1 VIAYAPPKYTHCTIA
16 DVIAAIS
23 EAYESTVGG
32 EIPGGLL
39 LCLVAQ
45 SALETGRWAKMFCWN
60 LGNIRGV
67 GPTGEWT
74 SFSASEIID
83 GKEVHFDPGPNN
95 RFAASPDLLT
105 GAKFYVSFLCVAS
118 HPPTP
123 NRYQAAVDA
132 ASRGDVHGFVAGL
145 RAGGYFTAN
154 PGRYQ
159 SAEDAQV
166 AYLEELP
173 AMHAWL
179 QHSPPEEFPLS
190 DTDRSPPPEPEAA

>member
-1 VIAYAPPKYTHCTIA
+1 MIVYAAPRRTRCTA
-16 DVIAAIS
+16 GDVIAALS

-39 LCLVAQ
+39 LCLAAQ
-45 SALETGRWAKMFCWN
+45 SALETGRWAQMFNWN

-67 GPTGEWT
+67 GSTGEWT

-95 RFAASPDLLT
+95 RFASCPDLLT
-105 GAKFYVSFLCVAS
+105 GAKFCVAFLCVAS

-132 ASRGDVHGFVAGL
+132 AARGDVHGFVAGL

-154 PGRYQ
+154 PGRYLT
-159 SAEDAQV
+159 AEEAQV
-166 AYLEELP
+166 TYLEELP

-179 QHSPPEEFPLS
+179 QHPEEPDMLR
-190 DTDRSPPPEPEAA
+190 DTDPAPGPPSGAA